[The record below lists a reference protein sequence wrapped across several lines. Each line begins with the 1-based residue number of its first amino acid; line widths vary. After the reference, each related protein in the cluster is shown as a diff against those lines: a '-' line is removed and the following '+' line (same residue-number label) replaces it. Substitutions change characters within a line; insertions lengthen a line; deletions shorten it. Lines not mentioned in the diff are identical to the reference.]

1 VEKQSLSVGQVCTF
15 PAMHPTPEQKSHTRL
30 IIASAL
36 FLLSIAT
43 SFGFSFLAHR
53 GVSYWVITHPVAQGS
68 ALTSS
73 DLARVTSSIDR
84 SISSYISASENP
96 IGMIARRNMPAGVF
110 IDRRDLAADS
120 GELSTADV
128 SISVRAADMP
138 ANVGVGANV
147 SLYHLVDSRNGE
159 VVMDP
164 ELILERAFVKEVAR
178 KSANFASDIT
188 LTITLNER
196 DLPYLLQATTLG
208 RLVVVSTHG

>member
-1 VEKQSLSVGQVCTF
+1 
-15 PAMHPTPEQKSHTRL
+15 MHPTPEKKSHTRL

-120 GELSTADV
+120 GELSTADL

-159 VVMDP
+159 AVIDP
-164 ELILERAFVKEVAR
+164 ELILDRVFVKEVAR

-188 LTITLNER
+188 LTITLSER
-196 DLPYLLQATTLG
+196 DVPYLLRATTFG
-208 RLVVVSTHG
+208 RLVVVSAHG